1 MIKVGVVG
9 ARAESFFSAFAARD
23 DAEVTAVC
31 DLDEEI
37 VESIGDRLGLPK
49 ESRFRIYEDMLDRA
63 DIDAVLIA
71 TPMQC
76 HVPQAIKALQS
87 GRHVMSEV
95 TAAVTMDELWWL
107 IEAVEKSGKI
117 YMYSENYCYTPEM
130 QIVKAM
136 AHSGLFGKIYYA
148 EGEYTHDCTD
158 LRLWHGKVGW
168 RSYWQMGTRGA
179 FYPTHSLGPV
189 MQCLDDDERI
199 TEIACFSSGN
209 HNPYGLRN
217 DDVNQVMCR
226 LKSGGLVK
234 IRVDTISPRPHC
246 LYYYQI
252 QGTNGCFEAPRT
264 GGDYV
269 VAVDTP
275 EKPEGHMNWTSLND
289 FRDLLPERYKSGA
302 GDGAGHGGGDYY
314 IVDDFVTAIKK
325 NELPYLNVY
334 RAAEWTAV
342 ALLSQLSVTNNGR
355 AIEMPNFRPGMPWE
369 EKRIKL

>member
-1 MIKVGVVG
+1 MLKIGIVG
-9 ARAESFFSAFAARD
+9 ARAMSFAGAVNVRD
-23 DAEVTAVC
+23 DAKITAMC
-31 DLDEEI
+31 DLDEDTLNA
-37 VESIGDRLGLPK
+37 SSDRLGLPP
-49 ESRFRIYEDMLDRA
+49 EARFRVYEDMLDRA

-87 GRHVMSEV
+87 GRHVMCEV

-130 QIVKAM
+130 QTVKAM
-136 AHSGLFGKIYYA
+136 AEAGLFGKIYYA

-158 LRLWHGKVGW
+158 LRTWHGQVGW

-189 MQCLDDDERI
+189 MQCLGDDRI
-199 TEIACFSSGN
+199 TEISCYSSGN

-217 DDVNQVMCR
+217 DDTNIAMCR
-226 LKSGGLVK
+226 LQSGGLVK
-234 IRVDTISPRPHC
+234 IRVDTVSPRPHNMT
-246 LYYYQI
+246 YYQI

-264 GGDYV
+264 GGEHL

-275 EKPEGHMNWTSLND
+275 ENPEGHKSWRPLSD
-289 FRDLLPERYKSGA
+289 FSYLLPERYKSGA
-302 GDGAGHGGGDYY
+302 GDGAGHGGGDFY
-314 IVDDFVTAIKK
+314 IVEDFVNAVKTGVQ
-325 NELPYLNVY
+325 PYLNVY

-355 AIEMPNFRPGMPWE
+355 TMEMPHFRPGMSWE